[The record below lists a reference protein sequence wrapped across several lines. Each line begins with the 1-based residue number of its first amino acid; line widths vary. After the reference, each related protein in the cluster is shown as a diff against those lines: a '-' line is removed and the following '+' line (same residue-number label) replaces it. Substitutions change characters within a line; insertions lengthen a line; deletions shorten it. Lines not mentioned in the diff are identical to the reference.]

1 MSPRLSVAWWH
12 DVPANLPSGV
22 HVRPALG
29 RLRLVER
36 KHARVVDHDRDL
48 GQRVETRIAKVDKRV
63 ELTGAKIGVEAQ
75 DPRGAKGQGDL
86 GLHWNKRRS
95 QRYVPEPTASP
106 SIFLSQHDRDDPLGD
121 GWVRWVGRM
130 TGQGFVVVVDL
141 EHDRMPVRIE

>member
-1 MSPRLSVAWWH
+1 
-12 DVPANLPSGV
+12 V

-75 DPRGAKGQGDL
+75 DPRGAKGQAISGCTGISDAV
-86 GLHWNKRRS
+86 NDTYRS
-95 QRYVPEPTASP
+95 LPRAHQYSSASMMVMTR
-106 SIFLSQHDRDDPLGD
+106 SVTD
-121 GWVRWVGRM
+121 GSDGS
-130 TGQGFVVVVDL
+130 G
-141 EHDRMPVRIE
+141 E